1 MSYTERM
8 KALADGHINFVLWLS
23 GERTFSDQPVAIK
36 ISGQFNSSSHNSW
49 SVIIFGVSTTCVRST
64 VEFQRHSFAHRLY

>member
-49 SVIIFGVSTTCVRST
+49 SVSVLQLNSRDT
-64 VEFQRHSFAHRLY
+64 RLHTDSIELNYIQ